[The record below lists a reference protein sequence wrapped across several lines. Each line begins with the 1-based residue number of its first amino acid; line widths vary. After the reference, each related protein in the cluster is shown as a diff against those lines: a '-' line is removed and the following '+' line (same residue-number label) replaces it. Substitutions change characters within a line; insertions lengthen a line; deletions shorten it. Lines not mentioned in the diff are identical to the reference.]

1 MIAPHA
7 WPKPVKQFV
16 LTGAILLVIIAYLLM
31 CTSST
36 LLISAL
42 VSQFSP

>member
-31 CTSST
+31 CTGSTVLMST
-36 LLISAL
+36 LA
-42 VSQFSP
+42 SQFSS